1 MNHIKALVIKFLM
14 IAVVVGIIMTGI
26 YDVAFGDSMLISLV
40 LTIGAYLIGDL
51 LIFRGTANKQQQSTR
66 NMIATIS
73 DLILAFVIIWLM
85 GLGLDVSLN
94 NEDLIIASVVSAV
107 IIGFGEVFFHTYLDR
122 NVFNTKVE

>member
-107 IIGFGEVFFHTYLDR
+107 IIGFGEFFFHTYLDR

>member
-26 YDVAFGDSMLISLV
+26 YDVAFGDSMWISLV

-85 GLGLDVSLN
+85 GLGLDVSLD
-94 NEDLIIASVVSAV
+94 NEDLIIASIISAV
-107 IIGFGEVFFHTYLDR
+107 IIGLGEFFFHKYLDR